1 MIIPMQVQ
9 GRSDKD
15 GLNPGCLSRVG
26 HKNRSTLL
34 GFIIKS
40 FRLKLPCLGP
50 G

>member
-26 HKNRSTLL
+26 HKKKRRAAAGHEHRFT
-34 GFIIKS
+34 GE
-40 FRLKLPCLGP
+40 
-50 G
+50 